1 MIRIVKD
8 IANSVKSLGKEA
20 YTDFTK
26 RYQKYALTAAF
37 AEDKANAQYV
47 AGIESMI
54 YSKFLHGVDAESLAQ
69 YKQVLQRVEAEAD
82 YIDEAYKFHY
92 MRMGQLDTL
101 KDNIGPELK
110 VPENAKIKWLIELTC
125 SDSPSYD
132 ASTNLDDAD
141 LNNEIT
147 DLCKNNM
154 SGGNRKRIRKTKK
167 RATKKRRATR
177 RKTTVSS
184 RRRPLS
190 SPKRKAL
197 NSSFSY

>member
-26 RYQKYALTAAF
+26 RYQKYAMTAAV
-37 AEDKANAQYV
+37 AEDKLNAQYV

-54 YSKFLHGVDAESLAQ
+54 YSKFLHGVDAESIAQ

-147 DLCKNNM
+147 DLCKKNI
-154 SGGNRKRIRKTKK
+154 SGGKRKRIRKTKK
-167 RATKKRRATR
+167 RATKKHRATR
-177 RKTTVSS
+177 RKTTVS
-184 RRRPLS
+184 RRPLS
-190 SPKRKAL
+190 SPKRKDQ
-197 NSSFSY
+197 SFSFSY